1 MEQRILDIIKESE
14 MILVGIGEELASVC
28 PPFAVDQSLEP
39 YYRSRYFRN
48 IPEENERIQSY
59 NRLKRLIGAKPYFV
73 VTLNTDDL
81 IYRSEL
87 ENDLIVS
94 PCGSMLKMQCGDHIV
109 DAAPI
114 CDAVLAAA
122 ENQEDRDCAN
132 RIEDMDPQRFAV
144 CPECGKTL
152 SFHVKETED
161 YMEEGYLAQWEK
173 YNRWLSCTLNHR
185 LCILELGAG
194 FSYPQVIRWPFE
206 KVAYFNRK
214 ATLIRVHSR
223 LPQIT
228 EELSERGIAIKAD
241 PGSWLLD

>member
-1 MEQRILDIIKESE
+1 M
-14 MILVGIGEELASVC
+14 
-28 PPFAVDQSLEP
+28 
-39 YYRSRYFRN
+39 
-48 IPEENERIQSY
+48 
-59 NRLKRLIGAKPYFV
+59 KRLIGAKPYFV

-144 CPECGKTL
+144 CPECGKNLKSMKYSFQCDCGVNISKTVAGKKLTDNMVAKLLDGEKLPSMTFKSNAGKSFNARLYYSHEKKDLAFDFSSGIPCPFCGKDVNLNRGGAFCECGLKVFKNTFRRTL
-152 SFHVKETED
+152 TDREIKTVLKTKKLPKSTFPKKDGGTYETELVLD
-161 YMEEGYLAQWEK
+161 PKEK
-173 YNRWLSCTLNHR
+173 TLT
-185 LCILELGAG
+185 
-194 FSYPQVIRWPFE
+194 FPP
-206 KVAYFNRK
+206 RK
-214 ATLIRVHSR
+214 
-223 LPQIT
+223 
-228 EELSERGIAIKAD
+228 
-241 PGSWLLD
+241 